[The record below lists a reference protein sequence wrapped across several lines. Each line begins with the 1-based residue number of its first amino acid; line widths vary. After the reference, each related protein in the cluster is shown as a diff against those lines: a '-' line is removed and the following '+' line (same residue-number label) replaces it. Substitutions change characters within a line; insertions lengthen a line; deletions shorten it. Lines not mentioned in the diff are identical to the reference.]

1 MAVGWLTLDV
11 GEKALIYDKNGSA
24 RIEEGPQRLFLF
36 REKYKRMACYSASQ
50 KEYLEIKYHDG
61 KTQHIRGP
69 CKSYLNQIIHISVQV
84 KQLISLD
91 ANEALVVYT
100 QDDKTKQVQ
109 RRVQFGPTLFLQ
121 GENEWLHEF
130 SWHGTDPSNKTR
142 MIAGQ
147 HCFTVLRIIPDQFY
161 YNVDEVRT
169 SDDALL
175 RIKLMMFYELTDIE
189 MMLNS
194 TQDPMADFVNCL
206 IADVIAFAA
215 KRSYVEFI
223 ETASE
228 LNEISNYPQLT
239 ERCKDI
245 GYNVSKVVFRGYYA
259 HDKLQRMHDMMITR
273 RTNLRLQYEQEV
285 QEQTMTDLK
294 LKAEVDRMEQGQINS
309 LCHLPRTSLEH
320 RLALERKSHEQK
332 ISKMQQE
339 DQAKLNAQAACD
351 QQEVEFLSGLRAM
364 QVDVTSLLVTRAGH
378 PEKVTHILADKNA
391 ANIHLHHN
399 DPQTSPYLHH
409 QVSRRQRYLRL
420 HMSGRPVNSSFLD
433 LSSFCFQTNKK
444 KKEKKTYPLML

>member
-1 MAVGWLTLDV
+1 MTVGWLTLDV
-11 GEKALIYDKNGSA
+11 GEKALVYDKDGSA

-50 KEYLEIKYHDG
+50 KEYLEIKYKDG
-61 KTQHIRGP
+61 KTEHIRGP
-69 CKSYLNQIIHISVQV
+69 CQRHLNEIVHISIKV

-100 QDDKTKQVQ
+100 QDDKTKQV
-109 RRVQFGPTLFLQ
+109 RRHVQFGPTLFLK
-121 GENEWLHEF
+121 GENEWLHDF
-130 SWHGTDPSNKTR
+130 SWHGTDPNNKTR

-147 HCFTVLRIIPDQFY
+147 HCFTVLKIIPDQFY

-206 IADVIAFAA
+206 TADVIAFAA

-228 LNEISNYPQLT
+228 LNDLSNYPQLT

-273 RTNLRLQYEQEV
+273 RTNLRIQYEQEV

-294 LKAEVDRMEQGQINS
+294 LKAEVDRMEQEQQME
-309 LCHLPRTSLEH
+309 LEKLLHEQKMEKASLEH
-320 RLALERKSHEQK
+320 HLALERKSHEQK

-339 DQAKLNAQAACD
+339 DQAKINAQAAHN

-378 PEKVTHILADKNA
+378 PEKVTRILANKNA
-391 ANIHLHHN
+391 ANIHLHHS
-399 DPQTSPYLHH
+399 DPQSLVP
-409 QVSRRQRYLRL
+409 
-420 HMSGRPVNSSFLD
+420 PSSVLETAI
-433 LSSFCFQTNKK
+433 S
-444 KKEKKTYPLML
+444 